1 MLNEKNKL
9 YDGQNNF
16 GPREKIKNSR
26 KTCFFT
32 NSRTIHTLLYTYIYS
47 MAERSLVILK
57 PDTVHRGLV
66 GQVTARIEQR
76 GFKIV
81 AMKMAKVSQAKLDEH
96 YGHLTSKPFYPEIVA
111 YMTMGPVVFMIVEGD
126 NAVGGMRQLCGAT
139 DPSQADMGTI
149 RADFA
154 TTIRFNLIHA
164 SDSVENAEAEVKR
177 FFNEDEI
184 CAFEKK
190 VIQ

>member
-1 MLNEKNKL
+1 
-9 YDGQNNF
+9 
-16 GPREKIKNSR
+16 
-26 KTCFFT
+26 
-32 NSRTIHTLLYTYIYS
+32 
-47 MAERSLVILK
+47 MAERSLIILK

-76 GFKIV
+76 GFKVV
-81 AMKMAKVSQAKLDEH
+81 AMKMALVSREKLDEH

-139 DPSQADMGTI
+139 DPAVAEMGTI

-154 TTIRFNLIHA
+154 TTIRYNLIHA
-164 SDSVENAEAEVKR
+164 SDSAENAEVEIKR
-177 FFNEDEI
+177 FFAESEI
-184 CAFEKK
+184 CSYERKA
-190 VIQ
+190 I